1 MTGDR
6 RVTLDAILDR
16 HGARPEDVFELLG
29 PAISAKVLGLSPA
42 ALAGIL
48 SARRNLR
55 RRAGALACQRIGI
68 DPGDLTLAATL
79 PLDPADLLKAAS
91 LFGVALALAAHGR
104 VLARAEYD
112 ELAARFG
119 KDALAF
125 ALEKRGGLR
134 GLSIAGSAGD
144 PGLFA
149 AALSASG
156 HPGARIARLRMDS
169 SEPDPQEAPRVPE
182 NLADLAVSAL
192 RAVGASS
199 LAPARGE
206 PRGHA
211 GTETRAAV
219 TRAVEAAA

>member
-6 RVTLDAILDR
+6 RVMLDAILDR
-16 HGARPEDVFELLG
+16 HSARPEDVFELLG
-29 PAISAKVLGLSPA
+29 PGISAKVLGLSPA

-55 RRAGALACQRIGI
+55 RRAGMMVCRRIGI
-68 DPGDLTLAATL
+68 DPGDLTLAAAL

-119 KDALAF
+119 RDAVTF
-125 ALEKRGGLR
+125 ALDKRSGLR
-134 GLSIAGSAGD
+134 GLTVPGSPGD
-144 PGLFA
+144 SGLFV
-149 AALSASG
+149 AALTASG
-156 HPGARIARLRMDS
+156 HPGARIARLRMDLPQ
-169 SEPDPQEAPRVPE
+169 PDPCEDLPVPE
-182 NLADLAVSAL
+182 ILADLALSAL
-192 RAVGASS
+192 RAAGPTSVEPVSTESG
-199 LAPARGE
+199 LAESAP
-206 PRGHA
+206 
-211 GTETRAAV
+211 AV

>member
-1 MTGDR
+1 MTADR
-6 RVTLDAILDR
+6 HVMLGAVLDR
-16 HGARPEDVFELLG
+16 HCARPEDVFELLG
-29 PAISAKVLGLSPA
+29 PMTSAKVLGLSSA
-42 ALAGIL
+42 AFAGIL

-55 RRAGALACQRIGI
+55 RRAGTMVCQRIGI
-68 DPGDLTLAATL
+68 DPGELTLAAAL

-125 ALEKRGGLR
+125 ALEKRGSLR
-134 GLSIAGSAGD
+134 GLPVAGSPGE

-149 AALSASG
+149 AALAASG
-156 HPGARIARLRMDS
+156 HPGARIANLRMDLPQPAPH
-169 SEPDPQEAPRVPE
+169 EALPIPDI
-182 NLADLAVSAL
+182 LADLALSAL

-199 LAPARGE
+199 VAPAG
-206 PRGHA
+206 A
-211 GTETRAAV
+211 GPGAESGAAV
-219 TRAVEAAA
+219 DRAVEAAA